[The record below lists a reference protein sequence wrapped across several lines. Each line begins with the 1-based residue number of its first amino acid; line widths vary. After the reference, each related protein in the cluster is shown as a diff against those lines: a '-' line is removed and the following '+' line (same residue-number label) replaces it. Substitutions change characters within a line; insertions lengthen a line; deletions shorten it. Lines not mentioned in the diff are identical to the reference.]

1 MKMLLQNEVHPNLL
15 LTCFVSMMTKINE
28 QNNQKKSTAANLM
41 SLRFS
46 IKGLFWKLILSA

>member
-41 SLRFS
+41 SHRFS
-46 IKGLFWKLILSA
+46 LKGLFWKLILSA